1 MAQEPARADAEAGLA
16 APHEATRAPSRPPTS
31 PPSPLERVITEAE
44 PQTAKALLRL
54 LIEELCVNSRREI
67 QPTYRL
73 VTPGSRNLRRVGGT
87 RHSAN
92 LRRAST
98 LTLD

>member
-54 LIEELCVNSRREI
+54 LIEELRVNGGGI

-73 VTPGSRNLRRVGGT
+73 VRPAV
-87 RHSAN
+87 
-92 LRRAST
+92 RAMSEEWAEPDIPQT
-98 LTLD
+98 FGERQR

>member
-73 VTPGSRNLRRVGGT
+73 VTPPV
-87 RHSAN
+87 
-92 LRRAST
+92 RAISEEWAEPDIPQT
-98 LTLD
+98 FGERQR